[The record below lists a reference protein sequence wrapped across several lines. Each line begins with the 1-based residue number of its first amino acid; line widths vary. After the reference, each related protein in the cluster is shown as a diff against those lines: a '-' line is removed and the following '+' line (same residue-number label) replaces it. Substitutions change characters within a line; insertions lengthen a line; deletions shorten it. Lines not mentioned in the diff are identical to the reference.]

1 MDYAIKASGPAR
13 GKFII
18 TESSSPR
25 QKSGGFEG
33 FTPAFFLKK
42 TQKK

>member
-1 MDYAIKASGPAR
+1 MNYAIKASGPAQ
-13 GKFII
+13 GKFVI
-18 TESSSPR
+18 TESAPPR

-42 TQKK
+42 IQKK